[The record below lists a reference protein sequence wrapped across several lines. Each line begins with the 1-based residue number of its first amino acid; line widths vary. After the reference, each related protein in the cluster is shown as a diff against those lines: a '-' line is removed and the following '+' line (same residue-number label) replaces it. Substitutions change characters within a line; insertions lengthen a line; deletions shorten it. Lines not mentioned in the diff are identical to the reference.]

1 MKIKRT
7 VFAVVLGMALGT
19 AGVAGA
25 ATASSVHWPATCA
38 KFSCVDKHLN
48 GLHRGVK
55 RALHRTMTPGPT
67 GAVGATG
74 AQGPAGVA
82 GPAGATGATGADGA
96 QGIQGIQGI
105 QGATGAD
112 GAQGIQGATGA
123 DGAQGIQGATGAD
136 GAQGIQGIQ
145 GDPGVAGPAGPTGPM
160 GPAGPT
166 GPQGDPGVD
175 GNNGTNGTDGTNGID
190 GTNGTNGID
199 GTNGTNGI
207 DGTNG
212 TDGQSV
218 TVTAEAAG
226 ANCANAGQKLVSV
239 SGTSYVC
246 NGASGLTTVTIVA
259 GTAGAFPGNAA
270 VGATVTSTATCA
282 SGKLVGGGANI
293 TGNDAAHTIA
303 AVTSSYPSAA
313 ATWTATAT
321 AFVHTANGSPPSVTA
336 YALCAS

>member
-7 VFAVVLGMALGT
+7 VFAVVLGIALGT

-25 ATASSVHWPATCA
+25 TTVTSVHWPATCA
-38 KFSCVDKHLN
+38 KFTCVDNHLQV
-48 GLHRGVK
+48 LHHQVK
-55 RALHRTMTPGPT
+55 RALHRPMTPGPA

-82 GPAGATGATGADGA
+82 GPAGPQGDQGIQGVQGDTGATGAQGDQGIQGLQGDTGATGAQGDQGIQGVQGDTGATGADGA
-96 QGIQGIQGI
+96 QGIQGIQGD
-105 QGATGAD
+105 T
-112 GAQGIQGATGA
+112 
-123 DGAQGIQGATGAD
+123 
-136 GAQGIQGIQ
+136 
-145 GDPGVAGPAGPTGPM
+145 GPAGPTGPM

-175 GNNGTNGTDGTNGID
+175 GNNGTNGADGTNGTDGTNGID
-190 GTNGTNGID
+190 GTNGTNG
-199 GTNGTNGI
+199 TNGA
-207 DGTNG
+207 
-212 TDGQSV
+212 DGQSV

-246 NGASGLTTVTIVA
+246 NGADGSTTVTIVA

-270 VGATVTSTATCA
+270 IGATVTSTATCS
-282 SGKLVGGGANI
+282 SGKMVGGGANI

-321 AFVHTANGSPPSVTA
+321 AFVHAANGTPPSVTA
-336 YALCAS
+336 YAL

>member
-7 VFAVVLGMALGT
+7 VFAVVLGIALGT

-25 ATASSVHWPATCA
+25 ATATSVHWPATCA
-38 KFSCVDKHLN
+38 KFSCVDKHLTV
-48 GLHRGVK
+48 LHRGVK

-67 GAVGATG
+67 GATGATGLAGTNGTDGTNGIDGTNGTNGVDG
-74 AQGPAGVA
+74 AQGP
-82 GPAGATGATGADGA
+82 
-96 QGIQGIQGI
+96 
-105 QGATGAD
+105 
-112 GAQGIQGATGA
+112 
-123 DGAQGIQGATGAD
+123 
-136 GAQGIQGIQ
+136 Q
-145 GDPGVAGPAGPTGPM
+145 GDVGPAGPTGPM

-166 GPQGDPGVD
+166 GPQGAAGVD
-175 GNNGTNGTDGTNGID
+175 GTNGTNGTDGVNGTD
-190 GTNGTNGID
+190 GTNGTD
-199 GTNGTNGI
+199 GVNGT

-246 NGASGLTTVTIVA
+246 NGADGTTTVTIVT
-259 GTAGAFPGNAA
+259 GMAGAFPGNAA
-270 VGATVTSTATCA
+270 VGATVTSTASCS
-282 SGKLVGGGANI
+282 SGTMVGGGADI
-293 TGNDAAHTIA
+293 TGNSAARTLA

-321 AFVHTANGSPPSVTA
+321 AFVHTANGSPPSITA